1 MNKTFILASNNKKKL
16 AELKT
21 IFGTEYD
28 VLTLSEAGIS
38 SDPEETGKTFEE
50 NSFIKA
56 RSAVDASGT
65 PCIADDSGLCVEA
78 LDGAPGVFSSRFSE
92 MHGIIGDNQDE
103 ENNKLL
109 VNMLKG
115 SDNRKAAFVSY
126 VTLLFPDGRKI
137 TAEGRVE
144 GIILDLPRGRNG
156 FGYDPLFY
164 VPELGKTTAE
174 LSPEEKNAI
183 SHRGKA
189 LRLLCE
195 KLKGEKYDND

>member
-1 MNKTFILASNNKKKL
+1 MKKTFILASNNKKKL

-21 IFGTEYD
+21 IFGAEYD
-28 VLTLSEAGIS
+28 VLSLSEAGVE
-38 SDPEETGKTFEE
+38 SDPEETGTTFKE

-56 RSAVDASGT
+56 ESAVKASGM
-65 PCIADDSGLCVEA
+65 PCIADDSGLCVDA
-78 LDGAPGVFSSRFSE
+78 LDGAPGVYSSRFSE
-92 MHGIIGDNQDE
+92 MHGIIGANQDE

-109 VNMLKG
+109 VSMLKN
-115 SDNRKAAFVSY
+115 SDNRKAAFVSF

-144 GIILDLPRGRNG
+144 GIIIDVPRGQNG

-164 VPELGKTTAE
+164 IPELGKTTAE
-174 LSPEEKNAI
+174 LSADEKNAI

-189 LRLLCE
+189 LRLLSE
-195 KLKGEKYDND
+195 KLKGELYDID